1 MRYGSGFIG
10 TLFARVPGIFAGFA
24 VALAAFILYL
34 ITLAPTVLS
43 RVAEEGLYDA
53 GLFQVRAYV
62 LSISHPT
69 GYPIY
74 LLLAKLFTYLPV
86 GDVAYRVNLASAVFG
101 AAAVFFVFVVC
112 RQITGRVLPSV
123 AAATLLAVS
132 QTFWEQSVIAEV
144 YTLHALFI
152 ALCISV
158 LLLWRNTRKDR
169 YLLLWAFLTGLA
181 MTNHMTSGLLLLVG
195 LLFVRLTERGKLSD
209 RRLRLKGAGLFALGL
224 TPYLYL
230 PIRSIVDPPFAAYDP
245 DTPLKFLA
253 FVSGIPFGQHMLAFG
268 PVELVGRME
277 MYRVYLS
284 QQFHWFFV
292 LVAVIGLMS
301 LFHRDRPVFT
311 LLGLLYAGWLLYAL
325 EYNIAD
331 IWVYFVPTYLILCV
345 LVAPGIIALI
355 EGTRLVLSTVTLSS
369 TLRAAPKALVFVAF
383 LALVLPLIGTN
394 GTYLTANYS
403 DRYEARDTIEAIAE
417 NAEPGATV
425 ITDGS
430 SMWYMKLVEN
440 RRTDLELVS
449 PFLEDDLESDAEGRW
464 LRFTKK
470 HMTKDD
476 KPVYI
481 VASNGISGE
490 SLALLHEAGYQLLP
504 REGGAFYKVVHS
516 PKAPDVNVKHA

>member
-1 MRYGSGFIG
+1 MRYVADLR
-10 TLFARVPGIFAGFA
+10 TLFARVPGIFAGFG
-24 VALAAFILYL
+24 VALGAFILYL
-34 ITLAPTVLS
+34 VTLAPTVLA
-43 RVAEEGLYDA
+43 RVAEDGLYDA

-69 GYPIY
+69 GYPTY

-123 AAATLLAVS
+123 AAAALLAVS

-144 YTLHALFI
+144 YTLHALFV
-152 ALCISV
+152 ALAISV
-158 LLLWRNTRKDR
+158 LLLWRNTRQDR
-169 YLLLWAFLTGLA
+169 YLLLWAFIVGLS

-195 LLFVRLTERGKLSD
+195 LLFVWLTERGKLSD
-209 RRLRLKGAGLFALGL
+209 RGLRLKAAVLFALGL

-230 PIRSIVDPPFAAYDP
+230 PIRAIVDPPFAAYDP

-253 FVSGIPFGQHMLAFG
+253 FVSGVPFGQHMFAFG
-268 PVELVGRME
+268 PGELVDRLE

-292 LVAVIGLMS
+292 IIAVIGLMS

-311 LLGLLYAGWLLYAL
+311 MLGLLYAGWLLYAL

-331 IWVYFVPTYLILCV
+331 IWVYFVPTYLIICV
-345 LVAPGIIALI
+345 LVAPGVIALI

-369 TLRAAPKALVFVAF
+369 TLRAAPKVLVALTF
-383 LALVLPLIGTN
+383 LALLVPLVGAN
-394 GTYLTANYS
+394 GTYLAADYS
-403 DRYEARDTIEAIAE
+403 DQYEGRDTIEAVAE
-417 NAEPGATV
+417 NTASGATV

-430 SMWYMKLVEN
+430 SMWYMKLVED
-440 RRTDLELVS
+440 RRTDLKIVS
-449 PFLEDDLESDAEGRW
+449 PFLEEDLESEAEGHW
-464 LRFTKK
+464 LRFTRE
-470 HMTKDD
+470 HMEKDET
-476 KPVYI
+476 VYI
-481 VASNGISGE
+481 VAPNGVNGE
-490 SLALLHEAGYQLLP
+490 SLTLLHEAGYQLTPL
-504 REGGAFYKVVHS
+504 EGGAFYKVTHS
-516 PKAPDVNVKHA
+516 PKAPALDVKHA